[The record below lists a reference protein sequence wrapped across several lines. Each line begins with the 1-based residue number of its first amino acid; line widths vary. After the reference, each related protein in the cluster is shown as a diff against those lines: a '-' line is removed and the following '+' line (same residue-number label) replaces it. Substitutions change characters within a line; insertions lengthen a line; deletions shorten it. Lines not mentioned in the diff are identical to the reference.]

1 MSLCFASIMPCAM
14 RVMYVGHLVVFGTNV
29 ASSSKS
35 SSRRSRCACRAS
47 LRFRSSRRSLSK
59 YVPGSDAIRSR
70 DSWFARACATIVGL
84 NECFDRSS
92 RSARSIKS
100 RRAVS
105 RRSASPVDISATL
118 RAGRARVYRLGA
130 DSSLS
135 SHRGVVAF
143 AVVVGTDLWPGVG
156 GVGAKKAMLFL
167 RRCAAQ
173 GVDALDMLRQWR
185 DARPAAATLATDD
198 AATRRVVDAVLA
210 HCKAHAFPLEAL
222 LRTYLQPPTEE
233 LLLAPQ
239 IAWRWPSLRALRF
252 VNALT
257 VVAGHRK
264 HTSCAFVTDHVMPLL
279 T

>member
-118 RAGRARVYRLGA
+118 RAGRARVGRAVNAGRNVH
-130 DSSLS
+130 SSSNS
-135 SHRGVVAF
+135 SSALVFSSSRRSR
-143 AVVVGTDLWPGVG
+143 
-156 GVGAKKAMLFL
+156 
-167 RRCAAQ
+167 RRCATSRRAIKSAPSPCPARRFSSAASTGWKVGTSSFCMASMRRARLAPHAACRTKNSPKSAAVRAAQ
-173 GVDALDMLRQWR
+173 
-185 DARPAAATLATDD
+185 AAACSDDRTPD
-198 AATRRVVDAVLA
+198 AARSSPGG
-210 HCKAHAFPLEAL
+210 F
-222 LRTYLQPPTEE
+222 
-233 LLLAPQ
+233 
-239 IAWRWPSLRALRF
+239 LRAL
-252 VNALT
+252 ALA
-257 VVAGHRK
+257 VRRSK
-264 HTSCAFVTDHVMPLL
+264 TSRAP
-279 T
+279 